1 LKFTKMQ
8 GLGNDYVYINC
19 FVEDLTGT
27 DLSQLAIRLSDRHFG
42 IGGDGIILIMPS
54 EVADFRMRMFNA
66 DGSEGKTCGNGL
78 RCVSRYVYDHGL
90 TDKTTFT
97 IETLGGIAKPE
108 LILRDG
114 AVEAVKIDMGE
125 PRLSRSEIPM
135 LGEDTP
141 RVVGEPLDVG
151 GCALRVTCVSMGNPH
166 CIIFV
171 DEIWAVD
178 LDRLGPLI
186 ERHPVFPE
194 RTNVEFVRVHDPGE
208 ITMRVWERGS
218 GVTLA
223 CGTGACASVV
233 AGNLLGKVGREA
245 TVHLPGGD
253 LRVEWAADNHVYMTG
268 PAVTVCEGLY
278 YPRPRKEKEKE
289 RERGR
294 GKS

>member
-1 LKFTKMQ
+1 M
-8 GLGNDYVYINC
+8 
-19 FVEDLTGT
+19 TGT

-166 CIIFV
+166 CVIFV
-171 DEIWAVD
+171 NDVENVD
-178 LDRLGPLI
+178 VAGVGPFI
-186 ERHPVFPE
+186 EKHELFPE
-194 RTNVEFVRVHDPGE
+194 QTNVEFIEVLNDEE
-208 ITMRVWERGS
+208 ILFRVWERGS

-223 CGTGACASVV
+223 CGTGACAAVV
-233 AGNLLGKVGREA
+233 ASVLNGLTSRKV
-245 TVHLPGGD
+245 TVHLLGGD
-253 LRVEWAADNHVYMTG
+253 LLIEWGDDNHVYMTG
-268 PAVTVCEGLY
+268 PAVEVFQGEINL
-278 YPRPRKEKEKE
+278 
-289 RERGR
+289 
-294 GKS
+294 

>member
-8 GLGNDYVYINC
+8 GLGNDYVYIDC
-19 FVEDLTGT
+19 FSEDLTGT

-54 EVADFRMRMFNA
+54 EAADFRMRMFNA

-97 IETLGGIAKPE
+97 IETLGGIVKPE

-135 LGEDTP
+135 LGPDTP
-141 RVVGEPLDVG
+141 QVVGEPMDVG
-151 GCALRVTCVSMGNPH
+151 GCAMRVTCVSMGNPH

-171 DEIWAVD
+171 RDVESVD
-178 LDRLGPLI
+178 VAGVGPFI
-186 ERHPVFPE
+186 EKHENFPE
-194 RTNVEFVRVHDPGE
+194 KTNVEFIEVLNDEE
-208 ITMRVWERGS
+208 ILFRVWERGS
-218 GVTLA
+218 GITLA
-223 CGTGACASVV
+223 CGTGACAAVV
-233 AGNLLGKVGREA
+233 AAVLNNLTKRTV
-245 TVHLPGGD
+245 TVHLLGGD
-253 LRVEWAADNHVYMTG
+253 LLIEWGDDNHVYMTG
-268 PAVTVCEGLY
+268 PAVEVFSGEIKL
-278 YPRPRKEKEKE
+278 
-289 RERGR
+289 
-294 GKS
+294 